1 MGFHYSDI
9 SKMKETINIKRGTDI
24 TPITYI
30 DSGQI
35 AEIKKHGNK
44 FHEFTMLEAIAKM
57 DLPRGTFLDIGAHV
71 GNHSVFFAKYC
82 DSCETV
88 FCYEPTKE
96 TYITLIGN
104 IPEEV
109 DYKFRP
115 INRPVSDEVCWYS
128 LIENTERP
136 GQNKTVKGGFSGS
149 FTSIDF
155 EHYADK
161 IVLMK
166 IDVEGGEIDVLKG
179 AKETIA
185 KHLPELFIEHH
196 ADPNELLPH
205 LPKKYKII
213 KRYNNA
219 PTYHLSAR

>member
-1 MGFHYSDI
+1 MESHYSDTN
-9 SKMKETINIKRGTDI
+9 SMKETINIKRGNDI

-35 AEIKKHGNK
+35 AEIKKRGNK

-57 DLPRGTFLDIGAHV
+57 DLPKGTFLDIGAHV

-82 DSCETV
+82 SSCAQVMAFEASPITFEIAV
-88 FCYEPTKE
+88 QNMDMYGNTFIANMAVGAEPGRCKV
-96 TYITLIGN
+96 N
-104 IPEEV
+104 H
-109 DYKFRP
+109 
-115 INRPVSDEVCWYS
+115 NS
-128 LIENTERP
+128 ERP
-136 GQNKTVKGGFSGS
+136 GQSVVVSGNQVS
-149 FTSIDF
+149 MTTIDYVQF
-155 EHYADK
+155 IYPP
-161 IVLMK
+161 VLMK

>member
-1 MGFHYSDI
+1 MESHYSDI
-9 SKMKETINIKRGTDI
+9 SKMQETINIKRGNDV

-57 DLPRGTFLDIGAHV
+57 DLPKGTFLDIGAHV
-71 GNHSVFFAKYC
+71 GNHSIFFAKYC
-82 DSCETV
+82 SSCAQVMAFEAS
-88 FCYEPTKE
+88 P
-96 TYITLIGN
+96 ITFEIAAKNMAVYGN
-104 IPEEV
+104 AFIANMAVGAESGRCKV
-109 DYKFRP
+109 
-115 INRPVSDEVCWYS
+115 NHNS
-128 LIENTERP
+128 ERP
-136 GQNKTVKGGFSGS
+136 GQSVVVSGNQVPM
-149 FTSIDF
+149 TTIDYVQF
-155 EHYADK
+155 IYPPV
-161 IVLMK
+161 IMK

-196 ADPNELLPH
+196 ADPTDLLSH
-205 LPKKYKII
+205 LPGKYKII